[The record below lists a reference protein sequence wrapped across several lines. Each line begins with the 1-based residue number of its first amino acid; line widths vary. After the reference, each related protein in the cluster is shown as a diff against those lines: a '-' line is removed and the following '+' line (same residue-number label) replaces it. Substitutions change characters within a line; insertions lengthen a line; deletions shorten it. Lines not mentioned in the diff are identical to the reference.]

1 MNLIDYVKIQ
11 FKVMIK
17 PIQALPD
24 KLISQIAAGE
34 VIERPAAVVKELLE
48 NAIDAGSKALEIRL
62 EEGGCQRIVI
72 TDDGAGIPK
81 HDLPL
86 ALQRHATSKIASLED
101 LESVLTLGFRGEA
114 LASIASVSRM
124 SITSRTAKDEHAW
137 KIDAG
142 SNEIN
147 AASGN
152 FGTSIDV
159 QDLFYNTPARRK
171 FLKSSGTELG
181 HCMEAIRR
189 IALARPDIGI
199 AIWHNGKPTSRWIA
213 TDQVRRADDILGA
226 EFASARLELFAQ
238 AGVIELAGYI
248 GAPTASRARADQQYI
263 FVNGRHVKDKLIN
276 HAIRSGYQDVLH
288 GDRQPMLLLSL
299 QIDPTLVD
307 VNVHPAKTE
316 VRFRDSRAVH
326 QFVYH
331 AIKERLA
338 RGAGQTKDE
347 SIYPSGI
354 SANTELTRPLA
365 NFTPAQ
371 NIPLPLNSS
380 TKEAMNQLFSQN
392 LREENQSYFNQT
404 EHQTTPIF
412 PSTSNFSN
420 PISQGSEDHPLGHA
434 IAQLHGIYI
443 LAQNAAGL
451 VLIDMHAAHER
462 VLYEKFKA
470 DLNQEVATQN
480 LLVPVVLHASAI
492 EIASANAHQEVLK
505 KIGFDIAPLGP
516 EQLAI
521 RTIPALLS
529 KADPIQLVRQLLSEM
544 EEIGSNEILDAAKH
558 ERLATKACHAAVR
571 AHRLLTIPE
580 MNSLLR
586 QMEIT
591 ERADQCNHGRPTWI
605 QLSVTDLDKL
615 FLRGR

>member
-1 MNLIDYVKIQ
+1 
-11 FKVMIK
+11 MIK

-81 HDLPL
+81 QDLHL
-86 ALQRHATSKIASLED
+86 ALQRHATSKIGSLED

-124 SITSRTAKDEHAW
+124 SITSRTATDEHAW
-137 KIDAG
+137 KIDAV

-152 FGTSIDV
+152 FGTTIDV

-199 AIWHNGKPTSRWIA
+199 AIWHNGKPSARWIA
-213 TDQVRRADDILGA
+213 SDQVRRADDILGA

-238 AGVIELAGYI
+238 AGVIELNGYI

-347 SIYPSGI
+347 SIYSSDHPAQS
-354 SANTELTRPLA
+354 EFVRPLY

-371 NIPLPLNSS
+371 NIPLPLNTS

-392 LREENQSYFNQT
+392 LKVENQSFFSQAANNIAST
-404 EHQTTPIF
+404 ISTPSGHSVEHA
-412 PSTSNFSN
+412 
-420 PISQGSEDHPLGHA
+420 EDHPLGHA

-462 VLYEKFKA
+462 VLYEKFKE
-470 DLNQEVATQN
+470 DLNQQVATQN
-480 LLVPVVLHASAI
+480 LLVPVVLNASAL
-492 EIASANAHQEVLK
+492 EIASANTHQDVLK

-521 RTIPALLS
+521 RTIPVLLS

-544 EEIGSNEILDAAKH
+544 EEMGSNEILDAAQH

>member
-1 MNLIDYVKIQ
+1 
-11 FKVMIK
+11 MIK

-81 HDLPL
+81 QDLPL
-86 ALQRHATSKIASLED
+86 ALQRHATSKIGSLED

-124 SITSRTAKDEHAW
+124 SITSRTEKDEHAW
-137 KIDAG
+137 KIDAS

-152 FGTSIDV
+152 FGTTIDV

-199 AIWHNGKPTSRWIA
+199 AIWHNGKPSARWIA

-226 EFASARLELFAQ
+226 EFASARLELHAQ
-238 AGVIELAGYI
+238 AGVIELSGYI

-263 FVNGRHVKDKLIN
+263 FVNGRHVKDKVIN

-299 QIDPTLVD
+299 LIDPTLVD

-338 RGAGQTKDE
+338 RGAGQSKDE
-347 SIYPSGI
+347 LIYPSENSGQ
-354 SANTELTRPLA
+354 SEFARPLS

-371 NIPLPLNSS
+371 NIPLPLNTS

-392 LREENQSYFNQT
+392 LKEENQSYFNQGLNNV
-404 EHQTTPIF
+404 PASASNF
-412 PSTSNFSN
+412 PSINTSSERT
-420 PISQGSEDHPLGHA
+420 EDHPLGHA

-443 LAQNAAGL
+443 LAQNVAGL

-470 DLNQEVATQN
+470 DLNQQVATQN
-480 LLVPVVLHASAI
+480 LLVPVVLNASAI

-505 KIGFDIAPLGP
+505 TIGFDIAPLGP

-521 RTIPALLS
+521 RTIPVLLS

-544 EEIGSNEILDAAKH
+544 EEMGSNEILDAAKH

>member
-1 MNLIDYVKIQ
+1 
-11 FKVMIK
+11 MIK

-86 ALQRHATSKIASLED
+86 ALQRHATSKIGSLED

-124 SITSRTAKDEHAW
+124 SITSRTEKDEHAW
-137 KIDAG
+137 KIEAS

-152 FGTSIDV
+152 FGTTIDV

-199 AIWHNGKPTSRWIA
+199 AIWHNGKPSARWIA
-213 TDQVRRADDILGA
+213 TDQVRRADDILGS
-226 EFASARLELFAQ
+226 EFASARLELHAQ
-238 AGVIELAGYI
+238 AGVIELSGYI

-263 FVNGRHVKDKLIN
+263 FVNGRHVKDKVIN

-299 QIDPTLVD
+299 LIDPTLVD

-338 RGAGQTKDE
+338 RGAGQSKDDL
-347 SIYPSGI
+347 IYPSENSGQ
-354 SANTELTRPLA
+354 SEFARPLS

-371 NIPLPLNSS
+371 NIPLPLNTS
-380 TKEAMNQLFSQN
+380 TKEAMNQLFTQN
-392 LREENQSYFNQT
+392 LKEENQSYFNQGLNNT
-404 EHQTTPIF
+404 A
-412 PSTSNFSN
+412 SSGSNFS
-420 PISQGSEDHPLGHA
+420 SVKVSSERAEDYPLGHA

-470 DLNQEVATQN
+470 DLNQQVATQN
-480 LLVPVVLHASAI
+480 LLVPVVLNASAI
-492 EIASANAHQEVLK
+492 EIASANAHQAVLK
-505 KIGFDIAPLGP
+505 TIGFDIAPLGP

-521 RTIPALLS
+521 RTIPVLLS

-544 EEIGSNEILDAAKH
+544 EEMGSNEILDAAQH

>member
-1 MNLIDYVKIQ
+1 
-11 FKVMIK
+11 MIK

-72 TDDGAGIPK
+72 TDDGVGIPK
-81 HDLPL
+81 NDLAL
-86 ALQRHATSKIASLED
+86 ALQRHATSKIGSLED

-124 SITSRTAKDEHAW
+124 SMTSRTSKDEHAW
-137 KIDAG
+137 KIEA
-142 SNEIN
+142 STLETS

-152 FGTSIDV
+152 FGTTIDV

-189 IALARPDIGI
+189 IALARPDVGI
-199 AIWHNGKPTSRWIA
+199 AIWHNGKPSARWIA
-213 TDQVRRADDILGA
+213 SDQVRRADDILGA
-226 EFASARLELFAQ
+226 EFQAARLELEAQ
-238 AGVIELAGYI
+238 AGPIRLAGYI

-331 AIKERLA
+331 AIKDRLA
-338 RGAGQTKDE
+338 RGAGQAKDDLSYSQDTFNNVHQE
-347 SIYPSGI
+347 ISSNTDSI
-354 SANTELTRPLA
+354 RPNAGNLS
-365 NFTPAQ
+365 NFRPAQ
-371 NIPLPLNSS
+371 NLPLPLSVS
-380 TKEAMNQLFSQN
+380 TKEAMNQLFSQSLNPMHFNAQNANTN
-392 LREENQSYFNQT
+392 LNINTGISSVE
-404 EHQTTPIF
+404 
-412 PSTSNFSN
+412 SNFN
-420 PISQGSEDHPLGHA
+420 VGSDHSVQYPLGHA

-443 LAQNAAGL
+443 LAQNEAGL

-462 VLYEKFKA
+462 VLYEKFKT
-470 DLNQEVATQN
+470 DLNEQVSTQN

-492 EIASANAHQEVLK
+492 EIASAITHQNILK

-521 RTIPALLS
+521 RTIPVLLS

-544 EEIGSNEILDAAKH
+544 EDIGSNEILDAAQH

-586 QMEIT
+586 QMEVT

-605 QLSVTDLDKL
+605 QLSVADLDKL

>member
-1 MNLIDYVKIQ
+1 
-11 FKVMIK
+11 MIK

-81 HDLPL
+81 QDLHL

-137 KIDAG
+137 KIDG
-142 SNEIN
+142 SSNEIS

-152 FGTSIDV
+152 FGTTIDV

-199 AIWHNGKPTSRWIA
+199 AIWHNGKPTSRWMA
-213 TDQVRRADDILGA
+213 SDQVRRADDILGA
-226 EFASARLELFAQ
+226 EFASARLELEAQ
-238 AGVIELAGYI
+238 AGVIKLAGYI

-331 AIKERLA
+331 AIKDRLA
-338 RGAGQTKDE
+338 RGAGQSKDE
-347 SIYPSGI
+347 SIYPAPS
-354 SANTELTRPLA
+354 STHSELSRPLA

-371 NIPLPLNSS
+371 NIPLPLNTS

-392 LREENQSYFNQT
+392 LKEENQYFLDQT
-404 EHQTTPIF
+404 SHQVHSSTP
-412 PSTSNFSN
+412 NFSN
-420 PISQGSEDHPLGHA
+420 TGTKNTEDHPLGHA

-470 DLNQEVATQN
+470 DLNQQVATQN
-480 LLVPVVLHASAI
+480 LLVPVVLNASAL

-521 RTIPALLS
+521 RTIPVLLS
-529 KADPIQLVRQLLSEM
+529 KADPIQLVRQLLSEI
-544 EEIGSNEILDAAKH
+544 EEIGSNEILDAAQH